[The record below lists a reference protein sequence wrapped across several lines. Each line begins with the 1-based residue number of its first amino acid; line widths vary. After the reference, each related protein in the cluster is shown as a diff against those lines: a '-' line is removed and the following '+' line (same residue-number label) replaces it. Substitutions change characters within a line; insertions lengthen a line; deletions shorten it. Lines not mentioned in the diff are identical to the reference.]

1 MKIAQPV
8 MQKRQAEIKSKFSGD
23 PKKQQEELGKLMNE
37 FGSPLAGCLPLIVQ
51 MPVLFALFATLRG
64 SPFADVPYNI
74 NLKVVPQDQV
84 AAIDPKPYKSPRHSI
99 FITEKSHF
107 PVVATIPSGTKLG
120 TEESVKVNL
129 QTTNGNSYSEVLSK
143 YDNVSKFLPTWTV
156 SKGSENLKVSQ
167 DGTVTALKPGDAT
180 IEAKIPGL
188 AAKSGFLFIKALG
201 QVGFYV
207 DGKINWDIA
216 TLVGAF
222 GLTLLLSQVLSSQG
236 MPANPQQSTAN
247 KITPVMITGMFLF
260 FPLPAGVLLYMVVA
274 NIFQAFQTFLL
285 NKEALPENLKVSQDG
300 TVTAIKPGDA
310 TIEAK
315 IPGLAAKSGFLFIKA
330 LGQVGFY
337 VDGSINWDIAALV
350 GAFGLTLLLSQVL
363 SSQGMPSNPQQST
376 ANKITPVMITGM
388 FLFFPLPA
396 GVLLYMVVANIFQA
410 FQTFLLNKEALP
422 ENLQKI
428 LDQQLLAKN
437 EVITTSASTI
447 SDKRLPFEP
456 NSKK

>member
-1 MKIAQPV
+1 MIGFISEKLLIPILDFFYSLVPSYGLAIVALTVVIRIALFPLSAGSIRSARRMKIAQPV
-8 MQKRQAEIKSKFSGD
+8 MQKRQAEIKSKFSGN

-74 NLKVVPQDQV
+74 NLKIVPQDQV
-84 AAIDPKPYKSPRHSI
+84 ATIDPKPYTSPRHSI
-99 FITEKSHF
+99 FITEKAHY
-107 PVVATIPSGTKLG
+107 PVVATLPNGTKLG
-120 TEESVKVNL
+120 TEESVKINL
-129 QTTNGNSYSEVLSK
+129 QTSDGGSYSELLS
-143 YDNVSKFLPTWTV
+143 NFENGAKFQPTWKV
-156 SKGSENLKVSQ
+156 SKGSEFLTVS
-167 DGTVTALKPGDAT
+167 DSGIVTP
-180 IEAKIPGL
+180 
-188 AAKSGFLFIKALG
+188 
-201 QVGFYV
+201 
-207 DGKINWDIA
+207 
-216 TLVGAF
+216 
-222 GLTLLLSQVLSSQG
+222 
-236 MPANPQQSTAN
+236 
-247 KITPVMITGMFLF
+247 
-260 FPLPAGVLLYMVVA
+260 
-274 NIFQAFQTFLL
+274 
-285 NKEALPENLKVSQDG
+285 
-300 TVTAIKPGDA
+300 IKPGDA

-363 SSQGMPSNPQQST
+363 SGQGMPANPQQST

-410 FQTFLLNKEALP
+410 LQTFLLNKEALP
-422 ENLQKI
+422 DNLQKI
-428 LDQQLLAKN
+428 LDEQLLQKN
-437 EVITTSASTI
+437 EIASTGPSI